1 MADYKNNKLLR
12 TVLWAITILIAAI
25 LISNAIKGR
34 QQKVDVN
41 SIDSDW
47 AKLMVILKTMDD
59 NYVDDI
65 DHKKV
70 TEDILPALMK
80 ELDPHS
86 VYLPPTELQEAE
98 ESLLRR
104 HRYPVQRTC

>member
-1 MADYKNNKLLR
+1 MADNSKYKLLR
-12 TVLWAITILIAAI
+12 TGLWVITILIAAI
-25 LISNAIKGR
+25 LIANAIKGR
-34 QQKVDVN
+34 QKVDVA
-41 SIDSDW
+41 SIDNDW

-65 DHKKV
+65 DHRKV

-86 VYLPPTELQEAE
+86 VYLPPTDLKEAE
-98 ESLLRR
+98 G
-104 HRYPVQRTC
+104 

>member
-1 MADYKNNKLLR
+1 MAEDKNNKLLR
-12 TVLWAITILIAAI
+12 TVLLAISILIAAI

-34 QQKVDVN
+34 NKVDVN

-86 VYLPPTELQEAE
+86 VYP
-98 ESLLRR
+98 
-104 HRYPVQRTC
+104 

>member
-1 MADYKNNKLLR
+1 MASKDNNNKLLR
-12 TVLWAITILIAAI
+12 TVLWSITILLASFFLASAI
-25 LISNAIKGR
+25 RGR

-47 AKLMVILKTMDD
+47 AKLMVILKTMDE

-86 VYLPPTELQEAE
+86 VYLPPSDLKEAE
-98 ESLLRR
+98 ESL
-104 HRYPVQRTC
+104 QGG